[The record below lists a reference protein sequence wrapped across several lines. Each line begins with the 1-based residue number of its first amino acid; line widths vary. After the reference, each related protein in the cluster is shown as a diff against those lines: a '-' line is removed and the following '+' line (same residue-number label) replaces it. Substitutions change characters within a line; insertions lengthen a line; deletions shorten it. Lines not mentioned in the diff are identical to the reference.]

1 VKGVRK
7 VTDEYSPV
15 IEVKELWHCYLSGTP
30 LETVSLRG
38 VDLEVREGE
47 TVGIIGPS
55 GSGKST
61 LLYHLNGLMRPQ
73 QGDVRVFGKSLK
85 DPAADAGEV
94 KRRVGFLFQNPEN
107 QLFERYAGDD
117 VAFGPRN
124 LGLTPSEVRQRVRS
138 SLDMVGFPFLFK
150 DRLVSGLSTGEKR
163 RIAIAGVL
171 AMDPEALVLDE
182 PTASLDPSAKKDLF
196 SIIENWKKTPG
207 RAVVMVSHSME
218 DIAELSDR
226 IYVLARGKVVLYG
239 TARKV
244 FSHPDIL
251 TRHGLT
257 LPIPA
262 LVIERLKA
270 EGLPVR
276 SGAFTVEEAVRE
288 IEEVIGA

>member
-1 VKGVRK
+1 MQ
-7 VTDEYSPV
+7 VTAENSPV
-15 IEVKELWHCYLSGTP
+15 IEVKGLMHSYLPGTP
-30 LETVSLRG
+30 LETVSLYG

-61 LLYHLNGLMRPQ
+61 LLYHLNMLMRPQ
-73 QGDVRVFGKSLK
+73 KGDVRVFGRSLN
-85 DPAADAGEV
+85 DPAVDAGEIR
-94 KRRVGFLFQNPEN
+94 RRVGFVFQNPEN

-124 LGLTPSEVRQRVRS
+124 LGLSPSEVRQRVRRA
-138 SLDMVGFPFLFK
+138 LEMVGFPFLFK
-150 DRLVSGLSTGEKR
+150 DRLVSSLSTGEKR
-163 RIAIAGVL
+163 RVAIAGVL
-171 AMDPEALVLDE
+171 AMDPEVLVLDE
-182 PTASLDPSAKKDLF
+182 PSASLDPSAKNDFFK
-196 SIIENWKKTPG
+196 IIERWKKVPG

-218 DIAELSDR
+218 DVAELSDR
-226 IYVLARGKVVLYG
+226 IYVLVKGEVVLNG
-239 TARKV
+239 TAREV

-276 SGAFTVEEAVRE
+276 SGAFTVEEAIKA
-288 IEEVIGA
+288 IEEIIGA